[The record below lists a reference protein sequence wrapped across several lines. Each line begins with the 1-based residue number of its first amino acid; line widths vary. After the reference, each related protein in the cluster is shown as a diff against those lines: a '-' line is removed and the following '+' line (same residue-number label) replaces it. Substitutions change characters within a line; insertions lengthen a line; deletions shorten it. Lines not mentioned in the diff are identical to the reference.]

1 MCMGK
6 GYEKEFALEDD
17 YLMRTYGR
25 KPVEFVRGEGMNLY
39 DDEGN
44 EYLDFIGG
52 IGAVPLGHAH
62 PAVTAALQAQAGKLI
77 QVSNYYY
84 VENRGEVARE
94 LSRLLGTGCEG
105 FLGASDERWRTF
117 FANSG
122 AEANEGAIKLARCY
136 GNACLGGHTAIVT
149 ASRSFHGRTL
159 ATLFAT
165 GQPSKQAAFLP
176 EVPGFIHTPL
186 NDVRALEEVLDSSVS
201 GGVCAV
207 MLECIQGEGGVNPC
221 TVEFLQAARQM
232 TLDRGMLLIID
243 EIQTGFFRTGKP
255 FSYQCFGIV
264 PDIVTVAK
272 GLGNGV
278 PIGGFCAKD
287 SLAACFK
294 PGDHGSTFGGNALV
308 CAVARAVLS
317 TLDGIDAGGNA
328 CAVGGYLASKLAEL
342 PHVTEVRGKGLMLAA
357 QTDADI
363 APAVVDEGLRQGLVL
378 NCVSSCVLRFL
389 PPLICSTREVDILI
403 ERLGV
408 ILEGF

>member
-1 MCMGK
+1 MGK
-6 GYEKEFALEDD
+6 GYEAEFALEDS

-25 KPVEFVRGEGMNLY
+25 KPVEFVCGKGMYLY
-39 DDEGN
+39 DDEGKD
-44 EYLDFIGG
+44 YLDFIGG
-52 IGAVPLGHAH
+52 IGAVPLGHGH
-62 PAVTAALQAQAGKLI
+62 PAVTAALQTQAEKLL
-77 QVSNYYY
+77 QVGNYYY
-84 VENRGEVARE
+84 VENRGEVAQA
-94 LSRLLGTGCEG
+94 LSRLLSSGCEG
-105 FLGASDERWRTF
+105 FLGATGEQWRTF

-122 AEANEGAIKLARCY
+122 AEANEGAIKLARSY
-136 GNACLGGHTAIVT
+136 GNTCLGGHTTIVT
-149 ASRSFHGRTL
+149 ANRSFHGRTL

-165 GQPSKQAAFLP
+165 GQPSKQAAFIP

-186 NDVRALEEVLDSSVS
+186 NDTDALEAVLDAPTS

-207 MLECIQGEGGVNPC
+207 MLECIQGESGVNPC
-221 TVEFLQAARQM
+221 SAEFLQAARQM

-278 PIGGFCAKD
+278 PIGGFCARD
-287 SLAACFK
+287 PLAACFK

-308 CAVARAVLS
+308 CAAARAVLS
-317 TLDGIDAGGNA
+317 ALEEFDAGENA
-328 CAVGGYLASKLAEL
+328 RVVGEYLAAGLANL
-342 PHVTEVRGKGLMLAA
+342 PHVIEVRGRGLMLAA
-357 QTDADI
+357 QLDADI
-363 APAVVDEGLRQGLVL
+363 AVAVVDEGLRRGLVL

-389 PPLICSTREVDILI
+389 PPLICSERDVDVLI
-403 ERLGV
+403 ERLGI